1 MSLGQPKIRIIKPSQ
16 KFAQKAINIAF
27 SQLRL
32 LCGDQLLVSLFDIT
46 NNYINFND
54 IENYFHLNL
63 I

>member
-1 MSLGQPKIRIIKPSQ
+1 MSFGQPKIRIIKPSR

-32 LCGDQLLVSLFDIT
+32 LIVE
-46 NNYINFND
+46 
-54 IENYFHLNL
+54 IEQPQV